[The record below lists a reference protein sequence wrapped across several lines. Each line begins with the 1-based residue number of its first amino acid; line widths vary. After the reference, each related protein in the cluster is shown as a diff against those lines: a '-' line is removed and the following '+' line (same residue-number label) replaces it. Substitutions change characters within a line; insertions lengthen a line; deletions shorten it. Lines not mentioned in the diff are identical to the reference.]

1 MVLPSNAPLLQQLA
15 AAEAVQVK
23 LEEAMAATPKPVL
36 KTLNSVL
43 LEAGRLSVDVPAKE
57 KARALLKR
65 ANKWTERARLLVP
78 KKRENGAP
86 ARSPAARGAGKKKKG
101 AQAEPDVGPT
111 SDLPY
116 LKAFLHEAATLPV
129 ATAELEAVEAA
140 VAAGDAFSGKMRE
153 LLATVP
159 TLETLQAALAEA
171 NELAV
176 VVDELPDINALAAQA
191 DTWLKVRTSST
202 HAAVRAKHSVFP
214 GGGVSCQGGV
224 STVVACC
231 V

>member
-23 LEEAMAATPKPVL
+23 LEEAMAATPRPVL

-57 KARALLKR
+57 KARALLKT
-65 ANKWTERARLLVP
+65 ANKWSERARLLVP

-86 ARSPAARGAGKKKKG
+86 ARSPAATAGIRGKKKKG
-101 AQAEPDVGPT
+101 AQAELEVGPT

-116 LKAFLHEAATLPV
+116 LKAFLQEGATLPV
-129 ATAELEAVEAA
+129 ATAEWEAVEAA

-159 TLETLQAALAEA
+159 TLETLQAALAEG

-176 VVDELPDINALAAQA
+176 MVDELPDLNALAAQA
-191 DTWLKVRTSST
+191 DTWLKVKQ
-202 HAAVRAKHSVFP
+202 KHFWSMRLFAL
-214 GGGVSCQGGV
+214 C
-224 STVVACC
+224 ACDAR

>member
-57 KARALLKR
+57 KARALLKT

-78 KKRENGAP
+78 KKRENGTP
-86 ARSPAARGAGKKKKG
+86 ARSPAATGGRGKKKKG
-101 AQAEPDVGPT
+101 AQAELEVGPV

-116 LKAFLHEAATLPV
+116 LKAFLQEGATLPV
-129 ATAELEAVEAA
+129 AISEWEAVEAA

-176 VVDELPDINALAAQA
+176 VVDELPDLKALAAQA
-191 DTWLKVRTSST
+191 DTWLKVSHLQPTRVRVRLSMR
-202 HAAVRAKHSVFP
+202 AAS
-214 GGGVSCQGGV
+214 
-224 STVVACC
+224 
-231 V
+231 